1 MPLKQIGIALAILA
15 LAACDPVCSSRPPAP
30 TGTQHLVF
38 TGPQAGTITDAKTN
52 CTHYPDQKQVNFFIG
67 SVLNNQQLGMTI
79 QINGYDSPRTY
90 PVGSLL
96 DGAGEVRL
104 QVGTFDA
111 SSTTGAGTVTVDSD
125 GKSGS
130 LKVDLLNGE
139 HVEGTFRC
147 EKVDT
152 G

>member
-1 MPLKQIGIALAILA
+1 M
-15 LAACDPVCSSRPPAP
+15 LAACDPVCSSRAPAA
-30 TGTQHLVF
+30 GSQHLVF
-38 TGPQAGTITDAKTN
+38 SGPQAGTLTDAKTS
-52 CTHYPDQKQVNFFIG
+52 CTHYADQKQINFFFG
-67 SVLNNQQLGMTI
+67 GVLNNQQLGMTI
-79 QINGYDSPRTY
+79 QINGYQTPGTF

-104 QVGTFDA
+104 QVGTFDT
-111 SSTTGAGTVTVDSD
+111 SSTTGAGNVTVNSD

-147 EKVDT
+147 DKVDT

>member
-1 MPLKQIGIALAILA
+1 LQLKQIGVVVAIFA
-15 LAACDPVCSSRPPAP
+15 LAACDPICTSRAPAA
-30 TGTQHLVF
+30 GNQHLVF
-38 TGPQAGTITDAKTN
+38 TGPQAGTITDAKTS
-52 CTHYPDQKQVNFFIG
+52 CTHYPGQKQINFSIG
-67 SVLNNQQLGMTI
+67 GVLNNQELGLTI
-79 QINGYDSPRTY
+79 QINGYEAPGTF

-111 SSTTGAGTVTVDSD
+111 SSTTGAGNVTVNSD
-125 GKSGS
+125 AKSGS

-147 EKVDT
+147 DKLDT